1 VEQRHGT
8 IECRLELGPARDR
21 EMHFP
26 ECLRRLVGVFVAMFV
41 FVMGERTDGRAQQE
55 GSEEWERQRR
65 SGPEK

>member
-1 VEQRHGT
+1 
-8 IECRLELGPARDR
+8 
-21 EMHFP
+21 MHFP